1 MEIRTYRAESVHEA
15 LQMVREELGPDAIV
29 LRTREVRAGGLWGL
43 IRGDRCTEL
52 TASTDLPALEPWLR
66 PSGAMDRGIDLSGP
80 VAFRVRS
87 PRSEDTPVMNE
98 RHFRSANADT
108 QVIDFEQIGGGK

>member
-1 MEIRTYRAESVHEA
+1 MTNDEGMTNDRMTESLNYESALNWANQYTMEIRTYRAESVHEA

-66 PSGAMDRGIDLSGP
+66 PSGAMDRES
-80 VAFRVRS
+80 
-87 PRSEDTPVMNE
+87 T
-98 RHFRSANADT
+98 
-108 QVIDFEQIGGGK
+108 